1 MVNKTGQIIAPGKN
15 QGFNSST
22 PGASYS
28 QTTNP
33 GGNGPTHL
41 PGTAPPP
48 GAIAA
53 AAYHPFPPGQF
64 ATDPNFAGAAGP
76 YAPPPAYAQ
85 GCPPPLPGG
94 YVESPDA
101 AAAES
106 EAVAQN
112 PTDQSPAATEDVV
125 NGDAA
130 NEDTVM
136 EEQAEGAVVE
146 APVQEEIEEIAPMAP
161 RPEETVEEPEEDSK
175 IADAETVNV

>member
-1 MVNKTGQIIAPGKN
+1 MVNKQGQIIAPGKN

-33 GGNGPTHL
+33 GGNAPSTS
-41 PGTAPPP
+41 PGTAIPP

-64 ATDPNFAGAAGP
+64 PTDSNFAGAAGP
-76 YAPPPAYAQ
+76 YAPPAYAQ

-94 YVESPDA
+94 YVASPDA

-106 EAVAQN
+106 EAVEQN
-112 PTDQSPAATEDVV
+112 PTDQPPAGTEDVV

-136 EEQAEGAVVE
+136 EEQAAGAVVE
-146 APVQEEIEEIAPMAP
+146 APAQDEIEEIAPMAP

-175 IADAETVNV
+175 NVDTVTV

>member
-1 MVNKTGQIIAPGKN
+1 MVNKTGQIVAPGKN

-33 GGNGPTHL
+33 GGNGPTTL

-64 ATDPNFAGAAGP
+64 PTDPNFAGAAGP

-85 GCPPPLPGG
+85 GYPPPLPGG

-161 RPEETVEEPEEDSK
+161 RPEETVEEPEEASK